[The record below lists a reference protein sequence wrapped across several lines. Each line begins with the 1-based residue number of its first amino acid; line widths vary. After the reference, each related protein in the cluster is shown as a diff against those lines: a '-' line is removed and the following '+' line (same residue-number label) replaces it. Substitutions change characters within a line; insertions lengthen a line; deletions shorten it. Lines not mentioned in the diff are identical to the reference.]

1 VAAVERVARLDAD
14 RSSPVPGHA
23 DSDDDRLAARLRQ
36 VVVVRLIGLF
46 SFLLA
51 YFLLRVFLTE
61 PQPSVILSRGP
72 ARLDGLVYSLLVFAV
87 VLNLGFLVQ
96 LRSRQTPLRSQAL
109 LQFTSD
115 LLLTT
120 TLVYF
125 FGGAGSPFS
134 SIFFVVIILAATFL
148 GRRAGLTIAGVA
160 WILYAAAALA
170 RHYAWASGA
179 QPAQDPLREVA
190 YRLLLHLLGFV
201 LVAVLASRL
210 SRELSR
216 AESDL
221 ARLRVVHRDIVE
233 SIPSGLITFDP
244 DGIVVTANAAVPKIL
259 DRPGEDFVGRPVSE
273 TGLFTDR
280 TWQDYARS
288 VGVEPSRFEVQY
300 QRGGKTR
307 PIGFSLNEL
316 TSEGG
321 RPTGF
326 VLIFQDLYEWRKLQ
340 EELQLKDRMAAV
352 GEMAAGI
359 AHEIGNPLAALS
371 GSAQML
377 QPSLAEGSSQ
387 RTLLDIILR
396 ESRRLDRTI
405 KSFLQFAR
413 PKERSSRR
421 FDVAELL
428 RNNTELLRN
437 SDEVLPGHRIH
448 LDLEGGSAELI
459 ADADQISQIFWNLT
473 RNALRAMDS
482 EGDLYVQGRLQG
494 DVYCITFRDTGRG
507 MTESARSELF
517 YPFHT
522 SFRGG
527 TGIGMAIVYRIVEE
541 HGGRLGVDSEAGKGT
556 SITVSLPVATPA
568 AVAP

>member
-1 VAAVERVARLDAD
+1 MWRDAD
-14 RSSPVPGHA
+14 RASPVPGRA
-23 DSDDDRLAARLRQ
+23 GSAGDRLAERLRQ
-36 VVVVRLIGLF
+36 VVVVRLIGLV
-46 SFLLA
+46 SFLIA

-61 PQPSVILSRGP
+61 PQPSVILEPGP
-72 ARLDGLVYSLLVFAV
+72 ARLDGLVYGLLVFAI
-87 VLNLGFLVQ
+87 VLNLGFLVPLHGRRTS
-96 LRSRQTPLRSQAL
+96 LRSLAW
-109 LQFTSD
+109 LQFGSD

-120 TLVYF
+120 TLVFF
-125 FGGAGSPFS
+125 FGGAASPFS
-134 SIFFVVIILAATFL
+134 SIFFVVIILTATFL
-148 GRRAGLTIAGVA
+148 GRRAGLTIAGAA
-160 WILYAAAALA
+160 WILYALAALA
-170 RHYAWASGA
+170 RHYAWLSSSAPS
-179 QPAQDPLREVA
+179 QDPVSEVA

-210 SRELSR
+210 ARELSR

-221 ARLRVVHRDIVE
+221 ARLQVVHRDIVE
-233 SIPSGLITFDP
+233 SIPSGLITFDSA
-244 DGIVVTANAAVPKIL
+244 GIVVTNNAAVSKIL
-259 DRPGEDFVGRPVSE
+259 DRPGEDFTGRPVSE
-273 TGLFTDR
+273 TGLFAAR
-280 TWQDYARS
+280 PWQDYART
-288 VGVEPSRFEVQY
+288 VGTETPRFEVPY
-300 QRGGKTR
+300 ERDGKTR
-307 PIGFSLNEL
+307 PIGFSLTEL
-316 TSEGG
+316 TSEEG
-321 RPTGF
+321 RPAGF

-340 EELQLKDRMAAV
+340 DELQLKDRMAAV

-396 ESRRLDRTI
+396 ESQRLDRTI

-421 FDVAELL
+421 FDVADLL
-428 RNNTELLRN
+428 RSNTELLRN

-448 LDLEGGSAELI
+448 LEVEGHGTDLI

-473 RNALRAMDS
+473 RNALRAMDA
-482 EGDLYVQGRLQG
+482 EGDLYVRGRLEG
-494 DVYCITFRDTGRG
+494 DAYCITFRDTGRG
-507 MTESARSELF
+507 MTESARSQLF

-541 HGGRLGVDSEAGKGT
+541 HGGRMNVDSEAGKGT
-556 SITVSLPVATPA
+556 SITVSLPVAA
-568 AVAP
+568 AATVAP